1 LRLILAISLGV
12 ALLVGAPNARAD
24 YLVLRS
30 GARLNVSAYQLLG
43 DRYRIQVNGG
53 SAEIAAAEVVAIE
66 PEEIFVAAPRLPLTQ
81 APFGELIQTASQ
93 KYGVDAD
100 LLFSVIAA
108 ESNFNSKAVSR
119 RGARGLMQLLPATAT
134 RLGVKDSFDPAQN
147 IDAGTR
153 YLRDLM
159 ARYQGDL
166 VLTLAAY
173 NAGPG
178 AVERYGRVP
187 PYNETVSYVRA
198 IRKTYAQRKLQ
209 ADARNPETKP
219 AAKTPP
225 AKTEVIAEP
234 NNSGQ

>member
-1 LRLILAISLGV
+1 MRLTLAVSLGV
-12 ALLVGAPNARAD
+12 VLTVCAANARAD
-24 YLVLRS
+24 YFVLRS
-30 GARLNVSAYQLLG
+30 GVRLNVTAYQLLG
-43 DRYRIQVNGG
+43 GRRRVQTNGG
-53 SAEIAAAEVVAIE
+53 TAEVAAADVVAIE

-81 APFGELIQTASQ
+81 APYGELIRSASQ

-108 ESNFNSKAVSR
+108 ESNFNSKAISR

-134 RLGVKDSFDPAQN
+134 RLGVTDIFDPAQN

-178 AVERYGRVP
+178 AVQRYGHVP
-187 PYNETVSYVRA
+187 PYNETISYVRA
-198 IRKTYAQRKLQ
+198 IRKTYAQRKLKG
-209 ADARNPETKP
+209 DANSATS
-219 AAKTPP
+219 AAVIAQP
-225 AKTEVIAEP
+225 KTERKTVGE
-234 NNSGQ
+234 